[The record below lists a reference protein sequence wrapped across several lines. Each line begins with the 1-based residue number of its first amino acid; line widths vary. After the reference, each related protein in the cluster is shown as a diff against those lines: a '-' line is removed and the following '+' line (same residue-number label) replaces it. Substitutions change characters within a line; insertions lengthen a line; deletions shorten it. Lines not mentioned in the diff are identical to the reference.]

1 MMVQKNKVVINLL
14 MLSQACYLS
23 AMSVDMTITALVGSE
38 LSRNKVYATIPMA
51 LIAILSVIVAPNIPK
66 IATRIGLKNIFISG
80 GFIAALGGL
89 ISWYAITKHSFILLC
104 IGTSC
109 VGAYQAIANY
119 YRYVAADISHG
130 KEVRNISLVLS
141 AGVVAAIIG
150 PILATW
156 TSQILFPIYSGA
168 YILVGILGVCA
179 MIINSCLPRKEVD
192 NTIIYPTN
200 TQNTQKQKYVS
211 FLSLLKR
218 PTFRSSIL
226 ICLCSCF
233 SMALIMSGAPIF
245 MKSMLHSSASQR
257 MMGMQLHMIGMYLPV
272 VLLPFFS
279 KYISLKIQIL
289 CALTIGI
296 AATWISIFNVNH
308 VTVMLTLLFIGIFW
322 SLSYASGSALLT
334 KSYTADERQS
344 ARGKGELFPVLGLAL
359 GSLTA
364 GPFSEYINWSAQM
377 FFVLMF
383 IFLTMIM
390 VMIDWKKI

>member
-1 MMVQKNKVVINLL
+1 
-14 MLSQACYLS
+14 
-23 AMSVDMTITALVGSE
+23 
-38 LSRNKVYATIPMA
+38 
-51 LIAILSVIVAPNIPK
+51 
-66 IATRIGLKNIFISG
+66 
-80 GFIAALGGL
+80 
-89 ISWYAITKHSFILLC
+89 
-104 IGTSC
+104 
-109 VGAYQAIANY
+109 
-119 YRYVAADISHG
+119 
-130 KEVRNISLVLS
+130 
-141 AGVVAAIIG
+141 
-150 PILATW
+150 
-156 TSQILFPIYSGA
+156 
-168 YILVGILGVCA
+168 
-179 MIINSCLPRKEVD
+179 
-192 NTIIYPTN
+192 
-200 TQNTQKQKYVS
+200 
-211 FLSLLKR
+211 
-218 PTFRSSIL
+218 
-226 ICLCSCF
+226 
-233 SMALIMSGAPIF
+233 
-245 MKSMLHSSASQR
+245 
-257 MMGMQLHMIGMYLPV
+257 MYLPV